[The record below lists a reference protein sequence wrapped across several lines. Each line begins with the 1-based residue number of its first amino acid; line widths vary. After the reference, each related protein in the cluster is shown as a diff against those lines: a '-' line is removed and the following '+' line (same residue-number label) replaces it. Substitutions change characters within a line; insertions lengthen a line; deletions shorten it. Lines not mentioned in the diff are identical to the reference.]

1 MAAMGLMLMLVIL
14 LSLVKLRVVKAV
26 RFKHDNLV
34 IALIILILGMIR
46 DATLRSDLTRAI

>member
-1 MAAMGLMLMLVIL
+1 MGLMLMLVIL

-34 IALIILILGMIR
+34 IALIILILGMVR